1 MVLTPPSPTKSF
13 RSLWSPWKMDYSNFC
28 LECVPL
34 MIQIIGLSFKFIQSI
49 SSRSQLPETIQQFS
63 GFVYRPEF
71 RPDLDSNFS
80 FQRFNFC
87 HYKLCHVIHMISEG
101 IDSTTTVRCWYT
113 VWWKTKWR
121 LRIFSIP
128 HFFLSRIKSL
138 IVFSIFEQ
146 ILNSNSSDL
155 SFVKIRTCPQF
166 WQNQRK

>member
-1 MVLTPPSPTKSF
+1 MFENSRRLTVRLKNDADSTVSNKSL

-128 HFFLSRIKSL
+128 HFFFQESSL
-138 IVFSIFEQ
+138 
-146 ILNSNSSDL
+146 
-155 SFVKIRTCPQF
+155 
-166 WQNQRK
+166 

>member
-1 MVLTPPSPTKSF
+1 MHLPQGQNTTFEQAILFENPRGLTVRLKNGADSTVSNKSF

-128 HFFLSRIKSL
+128 HFFFQESSL
-138 IVFSIFEQ
+138 
-146 ILNSNSSDL
+146 
-155 SFVKIRTCPQF
+155 
-166 WQNQRK
+166 